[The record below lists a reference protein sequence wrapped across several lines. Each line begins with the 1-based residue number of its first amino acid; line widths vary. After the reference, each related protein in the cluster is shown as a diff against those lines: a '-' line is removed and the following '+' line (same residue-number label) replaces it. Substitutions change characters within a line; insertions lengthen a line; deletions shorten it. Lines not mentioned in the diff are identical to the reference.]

1 MRGHACEETGRFVRG
16 GQACGGRQAVEGVG
30 LWGEACR
37 EEQLGG
43 GELAREATLK
53 LFVFDFR
60 LQGISRLLTPF
71 LGHLAVFLHS
81 LLICTRYNLPSLAQ
95 SGEHFLLN

>member
-43 GELAREATLK
+43 GGSW
-53 LFVFDFR
+53 
-60 LQGISRLLTPF
+60 QGRP
-71 LGHLAVFLHS
+71 
-81 LLICTRYNLPSLAQ
+81 
-95 SGEHFLLN
+95 LLNCLYLTLGYKEFLDY